1 MKYPHDLYELQHGRS
16 MITTFGGINNT
27 FGCGE
32 NEFRQMENMTG
43 DYFPVLSPR
52 SARGEYANAEGATA
66 LIAKDALCWVKGGS
80 FFINSDEI
88 PMGLSTDEK
97 VIAKRQLVSMGA
109 WVVIFPDKKRV
120 NTIDHSWSSLE
131 SKYETDE
138 QVEFHPCTLA
148 GQDIVYEK
156 RATPPED
163 TTKAWIDTSASPVA
177 MKVYSS
183 ATESWVAVVT
193 PYTRIEA
200 HGIDKSFE
208 KFDAVNIIGVK
219 DPQLAD
225 LNGWHPVWEK
235 GEDYIVV
242 VGLCPGE
249 ILPQNGIKAER
260 TVPDMDFVV
269 ESQNRL
275 WGCKYGMVDG
285 KVVNEIYASKLGD
298 PTNWNCFMGISTD
311 SQVISCGTDGQWTG
325 AAVSDTPLF
334 FKEDWLHRIYGNG
347 QPYGVQITALPGVQK
362 GCHKSLALVGST
374 LFYKARG
381 GVMAYDGSLPTKVSE
396 KLGNERYV
404 DAVAGSVG
412 SKYYI
417 SMKDAAEQLHL
428 FVFDASKGLWH
439 REDSL
444 EVSQFCTNDDQLYAI
459 AGDKM
464 ITMLGG
470 GADKVKW
477 YAITGNI
484 GAEDP
489 DQKYLSRI
497 TLRVRI
503 PVGARM
509 RISVC
514 YDSTDVWESVAELT
528 GRNMRSFALPVRCRR
543 CDHLQLKL
551 EGIGDVKLF
560 AITKTMEQGSEI
572 S

>member
-1 MKYPHDLYELQHGRS
+1 MIYTIDLYELSNRRS
-16 MITTFGGINNT
+16 MVNTFGGLNNT

-43 DYFPVLSPR
+43 DYFPALSPR

-66 LIAKDALCWVKGGS
+66 LIGKDALCWVKGGS
-80 FFINSDEI
+80 FFINSYEI
-88 PMGLSTDEK
+88 PMDLSSDPA

-120 NTIDHSWSSLE
+120 NTIDHSWGSLE
-131 SKYETDE
+131 SHYETLE
-138 QVEFHPCTLA
+138 QVEFHPCTLT
-148 GQDIVYEK
+148 GQNMDYVK
-156 RATPPED
+156 SPAPPED
-163 TTKAWIDTSASPVA
+163 TTKAWIDTTASPVA
-177 MKVYSS
+177 MKIYSA

-200 HGIDKSFE
+200 HGIDRYFE
-208 KFDAVNIIGVK
+208 KFDAVNIIGVE
-219 DPQLAD
+219 DPKLAD
-225 LNGWHPVWEK
+225 LNGWHPIWEK

-242 VGLCPGE
+242 VGLCPGTF
-249 ILPQNGIKAER
+249 QQQGIKAER
-260 TVPDMDFVV
+260 TLPDMDFVV
-269 ESQNRL
+269 ESKNRL

-298 PTNWNCFMGISTD
+298 PTNWNCVMGISTD
-311 SQVISCGTDGQWTG
+311 SQVISCGTDGPWTG
-325 AAVSDTPLF
+325 AVAMDTPLF

-347 QPYGVQITALPGVQK
+347 QPYGVQITALSGVQK

-396 KLGNERYV
+396 KLGNERYT

-417 SMKDAAEQLHL
+417 SMKDAAGQNQL

-439 REDSL
+439 REDTL
-444 EVSQFCTNDDQLYAI
+444 DVSGFCTNDDQLYAVTD
-459 AGDKM
+459 GKV

-470 GADKVKW
+470 GTANVKW
-477 YAITGNI
+477 YAVTGNI
-484 GAEDP
+484 GADDP
-489 DQKYLSRI
+489 DQKYLSRL

-503 PVGARM
+503 PVGARL

-514 YDSTDVWESVAELT
+514 YDSTGVWESVAELT
-528 GRNMRSFALPVRCRR
+528 GRDMRSFALPVKCRR

-551 EGIGDVKLF
+551 EGVGDVKLF

-572 S
+572 T